1 MSWAKRNNS
10 LKRAGNPIT
19 ALHCSSVQP
28 AGGVDGVYL
37 QSTDAACYLPSS
49 VLAQAPHDR
58 TPYFSPLR
66 ALWVTLQTD
75 KSAAA
80 APPPPP
86 PPHRVTEGKVHHRL
100 MSWWKLEQASCY
112 LSLRPT
118 FLGRRSI
125 FIPNAEKLFF
135 PLLLFPGNLEA
146 PAATAARALGKTAAD
161 EDKNNYGAR
170 VFQRHFLTFSASL
183 TSCFAFTSQP
193 DVLTSMCCWKV
204 LVRIS
209 SA

>member
-1 MSWAKRNNS
+1 MQRVIYPPRCS
-10 LKRAGNPIT
+10 LRPHMT
-19 ALHCSSVQP
+19 ALLIFLLWEVRESLCKQTSLQQLHRPP
-28 AGGVDGVYL
+28 A
-37 QSTDAACYLPSS
+37 
-49 VLAQAPHDR
+49 
-58 TPYFSPLR
+58 PL
-66 ALWVTLQTD
+66 
-75 KSAAA
+75 
-80 APPPPP
+80 P

-112 LSLRPT
+112 LSPRPT

-146 PAATAARALGKTAAD
+146 PAATAARALGKTAAV

-170 VFQRHFLTFSASL
+170 VFHQRHFSTFSASS
-183 TSCFAFTSQP
+183 TSCFTFTSQP
-193 DVLTSMCCWKV
+193 GVLISLCCWKA
-204 LVRIS
+204 LVRIQ